1 MRLEISFRNTDAT
14 DEEKEALTDRVQRKI
29 QKVTRF
35 LKEPIEGTLTVRALK
50 VGFAGELHLSGAGD
64 QKLTAR
70 NESDDPVAVIDGLI
84 HTVGRTARRQHDRRI
99 QRSQKGGPASDGFVA
114 PSFILADDE
123 DADLETEE
131 IRAGLDAADLP
142 A

>member
-14 DEEKEALTDRVQRKI
+14 DEEKEALTERVQRKI

-35 LKEPIEGTLTVRALK
+35 LREPIEGSLTVRALK

-70 NESDDPVAVIDGLI
+70 TEADDPVAVIDGLI
-84 HTVGRTARRQHDRRI
+84 HTAARTARRQHDRRI
-99 QRSQKGGPASDGFVA
+99 RRSQKGGPTPDGFA
-114 PSFILADDE
+114 GTSFVLAEDE
-123 DADLETEE
+123 DQDLETEE
-131 IRAGLDAADLP
+131 IRAGLESADLS